1 LIHHAAAS
9 CIKSHLYEKETCNRK
24 TACSGGSGP
33 NRRGGHRSQAAAGGG
48 GAGGRGAAT
57 RSNFVQSSRGFVSV
71 LDFGLSFPSE
81 KIMVLIFFHFFLFFS
96 HPYAGLSFS
105 TPRRLKHPKWT
116 SIYEN
121 LEI

>member
-1 LIHHAAAS
+1 MLLQAALKVTFTKKKPVIERPRAPAAAAQ
-9 CIKSHLYEKETCNRK
+9 IDGAVIGRI
-24 TACSGGSGP
+24 
-33 NRRGGHRSQAAAGGG
+33 RRVGGG
-48 GAGGRGAAT
+48 GGGVGA

-96 HPYAGLSFS
+96 HPYAGLSFN
-105 TPRRLKHPKWT
+105 TQRRLKHPKWT